1 MSAMFWGAPPKA
13 SYGLHSLIRILLLFY
28 KSPSRKQSM
37 LNFLSRNLLI
47 KSLGGLCT
55 LGTIFFIAK
64 GIRSLLHKVSRG
76 SEPSEQ
82 LSPQPLHHIPLPQ
95 PNCLSPDLHS
105 YPSQIGRTEHD
116 LYYLQTLQTQSYE
129 RDARTRYPQVQARRN
144 QKCPQQLE
152 QLAGPND
159 LNSTNNNVSTLSPPQ
174 APSVCNSQRTDN
186 PQERPLPDLN
196 QVNKRNWFY
205 LHLRKQATENKDAMT
220 RCRQE
225 REKAYDRGD
234 YALAEEL
241 SEQGKKHQLRMKKLN
256 TQASNWIYDANN
268 KVRKPGEIDLHG
280 LFVGE
285 ALERVVSA
293 IEDSKRRG
301 DTRILL
307 IVGKGLHSS
316 NSVPK
321 LKYATKRFIERKLFL
336 VARSDPT
343 NGGRLIVRLE

>member
-13 SYGLHSLIRILLLFY
+13 SYGLHSLNRILLLFY

-64 GIRSLLHKVSRG
+64 VIRSLLHKASRG

-82 LSPQPLHHIPLPQ
+82 LSPQPLDHIPLPQ
-95 PNCLSPDLHS
+95 PNRLSPDPHS
-105 YPSQIGRTEHD
+105 YPTEHD
-116 LYYLQTLQTQSYE
+116 LYYLQTPQTQSYE
-129 RDARTRYPQVQARRN
+129 RDARNLQARRN
-144 QKCPQQLE
+144 QKRPQQLE
-152 QLAGPND
+152 QLAESND
-159 LNSTNNNVSTLSPPQ
+159 LNSTNNNVSTLPSPP
-174 APSVCNSQRTDN
+174 PSVCNSQRIDN

-196 QVNKRNWFY
+196 QVNKNNPDY
-205 LHLRKQATENKDAMT
+205 LHLRRQATENKDAMARCT
-220 RCRQE
+220 RKCKR
-225 REKAYDRGD
+225 ASDRCE
-234 YALAEEL
+234 YALAEKF
-241 SEQGKKHQLRMKKLN
+241 SEQGKKYQLRMEKLN
-256 TQASNWIYDANN
+256 KQASDWIYNENN

-280 LFVGE
+280 LFVEE
-285 ALERVVSA
+285 AIERVVSA
-293 IEDSKRRG
+293 IEDSRCRG
-301 DTRILL
+301 DTEILL

-316 NSVPK
+316 GGVPK
-321 LKYATKRFIERKLFL
+321 LKDAIEEFIKPQPFL